1 MQIRTRKCGRCAID
15 RGKNQQQ
22 QQLKV
27 IKWPYQF
34 EYDKEFL
41 TKIDACYEARLKKVS
56 KDYSD
61 NFTITKFLLY
71 VSGTTDGE
79 CQL

>member
-1 MQIRTRKCGRCAID
+1 MQIRTGKRGRCAID

-22 QQLKV
+22 QQLKLT
-27 IKWPYQF
+27 KRPYKF

-41 TKIDACYEARLKKVS
+41 AMIDACYEARLKEAS
-56 KDYSD
+56 EDYPD